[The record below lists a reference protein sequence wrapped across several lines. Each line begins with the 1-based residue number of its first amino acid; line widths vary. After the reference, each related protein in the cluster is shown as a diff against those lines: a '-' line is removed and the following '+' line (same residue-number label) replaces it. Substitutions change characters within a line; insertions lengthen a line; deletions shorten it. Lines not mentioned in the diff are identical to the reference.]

1 MKLITLN
8 TRGAGLMDDSGIR
21 FNPETSDMEPVT
33 FDPEICNG
41 CNRCIEVCQVDIL
54 VPNPEKGGF
63 PVIAFPGECWYCG
76 CCVAECPLP
85 GAVRLNHLPQNS
97 VHWKRR
103 TTGEDFYL

>member
-1 MKLITLN
+1 
-8 TRGAGLMDDSGIR
+8 MDDHPVR
-21 FNPETSDMEPVT
+21 FTPESAEMEPVT

-54 VPNPEKGGF
+54 IPNPKKGGF

-85 GAVRLNHLPQNS
+85 GAIHLNRLPQNS
-97 VHWKRR
+97 VHWKRK